1 MTISKSNLCASALIA
16 GVLLWPGQS
25 ALAAP
30 LVGAGGQIQQIPP
43 APAPERPI
51 PEIRIDRGHRAPDT
65 TSAGPKVLVQSL
77 HLTGATLFPPA
88 ELIAATGFTP
98 GSQLDLH
105 DLRLMAEKITDF
117 YNRRGYFVAQ
127 SYVPAQ
133 HVQNGA
139 VTIAVIEGHY
149 GKVALNNRTNLSDH
163 HAESILA
170 GLHSGDPVVIAP
182 LERRLLLLSDIPGVR
197 VNATLSP
204 GDAVGTSDLTVTL
217 TPSPRFS
224 GSIDGDNAG
233 DPNTGAYRLGGTL
246 NINDPTGHG
255 DLISLRVLSSFDG
268 LDYGRIAYQTQIQAA
283 TVGVAFSA
291 LDYRLH
297 GAFEPL
303 HASGTAE
310 IASVFASYPVIR
322 SYDNNLNVLS
332 SFEARTFQDKIGAVD
347 SVVDRDEFALLV
359 GIAGDHHDTLGGG
372 GWDQYSL
379 GYTFGDLDIRTP
391 SAVLVDQ
398 GGPRADG
405 DYGKLSYSVSRLQE
419 VVGPLSVYALIRGQ
433 VASKNLDISEKMEL
447 GGAYA
452 VRAYPEGEIYGDDG
466 YVATLEARLALPPTP
481 APIPG
486 RLQLIGFI
494 DTGSASI
501 NHSPWLP
508 GPNRET
514 LSGAGIG
521 LDWTAPN
528 NFIARVTY
536 AHTLGDAVGVPGPNA
551 SSRVW
556 VQLVKLF

>member
-1 MTISKSNLCASALIA
+1 MSGA
-16 GVLLWPGQS
+16 VLWSGQG

-30 LVGAGGQIQQIPP
+30 PVGAGGEIQQIPP
-43 APAPERPI
+43 TPAPEQSI
-51 PEIRIDRGHRAPDT
+51 PEIRIDRSPRARDT
-65 TSAGPKVLVQSL
+65 TPAGPKVLVQTL
-77 HLTGATLFPPA
+77 HLSGVTLFPQA
-88 ELIAATGFTP
+88 RLLAVTGFTP
-98 GSQLDLH
+98 GSQLDLR
-105 DLRLMAEKITDF
+105 DLRRMAEKITDF

-127 SYVPAQ
+127 AYVPAQ
-133 HVQNGA
+133 DIHDGV

-149 GKVALNNRTNLSDH
+149 GQVALKNRTNLSDH
-163 HAESILA
+163 HAESLLA
-170 GLHSGDPVVIAP
+170 GLHSGDAVAIAP
-182 LERRLLLLSDIPGVR
+182 LERRLLLLSDVPGVR

-204 GDAVGTSDLTVTL
+204 GEAVGTSDLTVAL
-217 TPSPRFS
+217 TPGPRFS

-246 NINDPTGHG
+246 FINDPTGHG
-255 DLISLRVLSSFDG
+255 DLITLRALSSFDG

-297 GAFEPL
+297 GAFASL

-322 SYDNNLNVLS
+322 SYDNNLNVLGS
-332 SFEARTFQDKIGAVD
+332 VEARFFQDKIGAVS
-347 SVVDRDEFALLV
+347 SVVDRDENALLL

-372 GWDQYSL
+372 GWDQYAL

-398 GGPRADG
+398 AGPRADG
-405 DYGKLSYSVSRLQE
+405 DYGKLSYSVSRLQQ
-419 VVGPLSVYALIRGQ
+419 VVGPLSLYALIRGQ

-481 APIPG
+481 RPIRG
-486 RLQLIGFI
+486 RLQLIGFV
-494 DTGSASI
+494 DTGSATI

-514 LSGAGIG
+514 LSGAGVG
-521 LDWTAPN
+521 LNWTAPN
-528 NFIARVTY
+528 NFIARVSY
-536 AHTLGDAVGVPGPNA
+536 AHSIGDATGLPGPA
-551 SSRVW
+551 QSSEVW